1 LKPNH
6 RSAGILPAVA
16 GASRPRMREQDA
28 GATLISMSSPVTT
41 IAEIGKHEGQT
52 VTIRGWLYNLRESG
66 KLLFPQFRDG
76 SGIIQGVVPKNAVQ
90 PAVFDAIK
98 TLTQESSV
106 IVEGK
111 VRADKRAHGGYELDV
126 ANVQVVQRV
135 PESSPYPI
143 TPKEHGT
150 DFLMEHRHLWVRSQ
164 RQAAI
169 LRVRAEI
176 IKAARDFFD
185 ERGFTLTDPPIITP
199 AACEGTS
206 TLFPVDYFDEQA
218 FLTQSGQLYVEA
230 TAMALGK
237 VYSFGPTF
245 RAEKSKTRRHLT
257 EFWMVEPEVAYAEL
271 DDVMELAEGLIS
283 FIVKRCLEK
292 RRSDLQT
299 IGRDISKLEKI
310 EPPFPRITYDDAVK
324 NLQEGQAKGA
334 LETKFEWGGDLGS
347 PDETYLSA
355 QFDKPVMVH
364 RYPAKV
370 KAFYM
375 EPDPQR
381 PELALCVDVLAPEGY
396 GEIVGGSQRM
406 ASYDL
411 LLQRI
416 REHNLP
422 EEAFKWYLDLRKF
435 GSVPHGG
442 FGMGIERAV
451 AWICGLEH
459 VRETIPFP
467 RMLYRLYP

>member
-1 LKPNH
+1 
-6 RSAGILPAVA
+6 
-16 GASRPRMREQDA
+16 
-28 GATLISMSSPVTT
+28 MSSPVTT
-41 IAEIGKHEGQT
+41 IADIGKHEGQI

-76 SGIIQGVVPKNAVQ
+76 SGVIQGVVPKNAVT
-90 PAVFDAIK
+90 PEVFDAIK
-98 TLTQESSV
+98 GLTQESSV

-111 VRADKRAHGGYELDV
+111 VRADKRAPGGYELDV
-126 ANVQVVQRV
+126 SGVQVLQRV
-135 PESSPYPI
+135 SESDPYPI
-143 TPKEHGT
+143 SPKEHGVE
-150 DFLMEHRHLWVRSQ
+150 FLMEHRHLWVRSQ
-164 RQAAI
+164 RQASI

-185 ERGFTLTDPPIITP
+185 ERGFVLTDPPILTP

-218 FLTQSGQLYVEA
+218 FLTQSGQLYIEA

-271 DDVMELAEGLIS
+271 ADLMDLAEGLIS
-283 FIVKRCLEK
+283 FLVKRCLE
-292 RRSDLQT
+292 RRRGDLQI
-299 IGRDISKLEKI
+299 IGRDLTMLEKI
-310 EPPFPRITYDDAVK
+310 EAPFPRITYDEAAKMLQDAH
-324 NLQEGQAKGA
+324 AKGA
-334 LETKFEWGGDLGS
+334 LENKFEWGGDLGS
-347 PDETYLSA
+347 PDETYISS

-381 PELALCVDVLAPEGY
+381 PDLALCVDVLAPEGY
-396 GEIVGGSQRM
+396 GEIIGGSQRM
-406 ASYDL
+406 ASYEL
-411 LLQRI
+411 LVQRI
-416 REHNLP
+416 REHGLP

-467 RMLYRLYP
+467 RMLNRLYP

>member
-1 LKPNH
+1 MP
-6 RSAGILPAVA
+6 
-16 GASRPRMREQDA
+16 
-28 GATLISMSSPVTT
+28 SPVTT

-76 SGIIQGVVPKNAVQ
+76 SGVIQGVVPKSAV
-90 PAVFDAIK
+90 PPEVFDAIK
-98 TLTQESSV
+98 GLTQESSV

-111 VRADKRAHGGYELDV
+111 VRADKRAHGGFELDV
-126 ANVQVVQRV
+126 SGVQVLQRV
-135 PESSPYPI
+135 SESDPYPI
-143 TPKEHGT
+143 SLKEHGVE
-150 DFLMEHRHLWVRSQ
+150 FLMEHRHLWVRTP

-185 ERGFTLTDPPIITP
+185 ERGFTLTDPPILTP

-206 TLFPVDYFDEQA
+206 TLFPVDYFEEQA
-218 FLTQSGQLYVEA
+218 YLTQSGQLYIEA

-271 DDVMELAEGLIS
+271 DDLMDLAEGLIS

-292 RRSDLQT
+292 RRPDLQI
-299 IGRDISKLEKI
+299 IGRDVTKLEKI
-310 EPPFPRITYDDAVK
+310 EAPFPRITYDEAVK
-324 NLQEGQAKGA
+324 MLQEAHAKGA
-334 LETKFEWGGDLGS
+334 LENKFEWGGDLGS
-347 PDETYLSA
+347 PDETYISS

-364 RYPAKV
+364 RYPAQV

-396 GEIVGGSQRM
+396 GEIIGGSQRM

-411 LLQRI
+411 LVKRI
-416 REHNLP
+416 HEHGLP

-467 RMLYRLYP
+467 RMLNRLYP

>member
-1 LKPNH
+1 
-6 RSAGILPAVA
+6 
-16 GASRPRMREQDA
+16 
-28 GATLISMSSPVTT
+28 MSSPIST
-41 IAEIGKHEGQT
+41 IADIGKHEGQT

-66 KLLFPQFRDG
+66 KLLFPIFRDG
-76 SGIIQGVVPKNAVQ
+76 SGTIQGVAPKNAVA
-90 PAVFDAIK
+90 PEVFDALK
-98 TLTQESSV
+98 GLTQESSV

-111 VRADKRAHGGYELDV
+111 VRADKRAPGGYELDV
-126 ANVQVVQRV
+126 VNVQVLQRV
-135 PESSPYPI
+135 ADDDPFPI
-143 TPKEHGT
+143 SLKEHGV
-150 DFLMEHRHLWVRSQ
+150 DFLMEHRHLWVRTP

-176 IKAARDFFD
+176 IRAVRNFFD
-185 ERGFTLTDPPIITP
+185 DNGFTLTDPPILTP

-218 FLTQSGQLYVEA
+218 YLTQSGQLYIEA

-257 EFWMVEPEVAYAEL
+257 EFWMVEPELAYATL
-271 DDVMELAEGLIS
+271 DDLMDLAEALIS
-283 FIVKRCLEK
+283 SVVQRCLEK
-292 RRSDLQT
+292 RRMDLHT
-299 IGRDISKLEKI
+299 IGRDVTHLEKI
-310 EPPFPRITYDDAVK
+310 TAPFPRITYDEAAK
-324 NLQEGQAKGA
+324 MLQEGHAKGA
-334 LETKFEWGGDLGS
+334 LENKFEWGGDLGS

-364 RYPAKV
+364 RYPAQV

-411 LLQRI
+411 LVQRI

-422 EEAFKWYLDLRKF
+422 EEAFKWYLDLRKY

-442 FGMGIERAV
+442 FGMGIERVV
-451 AWICGLEH
+451 AWVCGLEH
-459 VRETIPFP
+459 VRETIPFA
-467 RMLYRLYP
+467 RTLHRLYP

>member
-1 LKPNH
+1 
-6 RSAGILPAVA
+6 
-16 GASRPRMREQDA
+16 M
-28 GATLISMSSPVTT
+28 SPVTT

-52 VTIRGWLYNLRESG
+52 VTVRGWLYNLRESG

-76 SGIIQGVVPKNAVQ
+76 SGIIQGVVPKNAVT
-90 PAVFDAIK
+90 PEVFDAVK

-111 VRADKRAHGGYELDV
+111 VRADKRAPGGYELDV

-135 PESSPYPI
+135 PESTPYPI

-199 AACEGTS
+199 AACEGTT

-218 FLTQSGQLYVEA
+218 YLTQSGQLYVEA

-257 EFWMVEPEVAYAEL
+257 EFWMVEPEVAYATL

-283 FIVKRCLEK
+283 FIVKRCLE
-292 RRSDLQT
+292 RRRVDLQT

-310 EPPFPRITYDDAVK
+310 GPPFPRISYDDAVR
-324 NLQEGQAKGA
+324 NLQEGHAKGA
-334 LETKFEWGGDLGS
+334 LESKFEWGGDLGS

-396 GEIVGGSQRM
+396 GEIIGGSQRM
-406 ASYDL
+406 ASHEL

-416 REHNLP
+416 QEHGLP

>member
-1 LKPNH
+1 M
-6 RSAGILPAVA
+6 
-16 GASRPRMREQDA
+16 ASPIA
-28 GATLISMSSPVTT
+28 T
-41 IAEIGKHEGQT
+41 IAEIGKYAGQS

-66 KLLFPQFRDG
+66 KLLFPIFRDG
-76 SGIIQGVVPKNAVQ
+76 SGLIQGVVPKNAV
-90 PAVFDAIK
+90 PAEVFDAVRG
-98 TLTQESSV
+98 LTQESSV

-111 VRADKRAHGGYELDV
+111 VRADKRAPGGYELDV
-126 ANVQVVQRV
+126 RAVEVVQRV
-135 PESSPYPI
+135 PESDPYPI
-143 TPKEHGT
+143 TPKEHGV
-150 DFLMEHRHLWVRSQ
+150 DFLMEHRHLWLRSA

-176 IKAARDFFD
+176 IRAARDFFD
-185 ERGFTLTDPPIITP
+185 GRGFTLTDPPIITP
-199 AACEGTS
+199 AACEGTT
-206 TLFPVDYFDEQA
+206 TLFPVDYFQEQA
-218 FLTQSGQLYVEA
+218 YLTQSGQLYIEA
-230 TAMALGK
+230 SAMALGK

-257 EFWMVEPEVAYAEL
+257 EFWMVEPEVAYARL
-271 DDVMELAEGLIS
+271 DDIMELAEGLIC
-283 FIVKRCLEK
+283 FLVKRCLE
-292 RRSDLQT
+292 RRRADLDT
-299 IGRDISKLEKI
+299 IGRDLSKLENVAA
-310 EPPFPRITYDDAVK
+310 PFPRITYDEAVQK
-324 NLQEGQAKGA
+324 LQQGFAQGE

-355 QFDKPVMVH
+355 QYQKPLMIH
-364 RYPAKV
+364 RYPASV

-396 GEIVGGSQRM
+396 GEIIGGSERT
-406 ASYDL
+406 ASHEL
-411 LLQRI
+411 LLRRI

-422 EEAFKWYLDLRKF
+422 ETAFKWYLDLRKY
-435 GSVPHGG
+435 GSVPHSG

>member
-1 LKPNH
+1 MSP
-6 RSAGILPAVA
+6 P
-16 GASRPRMREQDA
+16 
-28 GATLISMSSPVTT
+28 IST

-52 VTIRGWLYNLRESG
+52 VTIRGWLYNLRASG

-76 SGIIQGVVPKNAVQ
+76 SGIIQGVVPINAVT
-90 PAVFDAIK
+90 PEIFEAVK

-111 VRADKRAHGGYELDV
+111 VRADKRAPGGYELDV

-135 PESSPYPI
+135 PEASPYPI

-150 DFLMEHRHLWVRSQ
+150 EFLMEHRHLWVRSQ

-185 ERGFTLTDPPIITP
+185 ERGFTLTDPPILTP
-199 AACEGTS
+199 AACEGTT
-206 TLFPVDYFDEQA
+206 TLFPVDYFEEQA
-218 FLTQSGQLYVEA
+218 FLTQSGQLYIEA

-257 EFWMVEPEVAYAEL
+257 EFWMVEPEVAYGQL
-271 DDVMELAEGLIS
+271 DDIMELAEGFIT

-292 RRSDLQT
+292 RRPDLQT
-299 IGRDISKLEKI
+299 IGRDIAKLEKI
-310 EPPFPRITYDDAVK
+310 EAPFPRISYDDAVK
-324 NLQEGQAKGA
+324 NLQEGHAKGL
-334 LETKFEWGGDLGS
+334 LESKFEWGGDLGS

-375 EPDPQR
+375 EPDPER
-381 PELALCVDVLAPEGY
+381 PDLALCVDVLAPEGY
-396 GEIVGGSQRM
+396 GEIIGGSQRM
-406 ASYDL
+406 ASHDL
-411 LLQRI
+411 LVQRI
-416 REHNLP
+416 HEHGLP

-435 GSVPHGG
+435 GSVPHAG

-467 RMLYRLYP
+467 RMLHRLYP

>member
-1 LKPNH
+1 MDE
-6 RSAGILPAVA
+6 SA
-16 GASRPRMREQDA
+16 
-28 GATLISMSSPVTT
+28 TT
-41 IAEIGKHEGQT
+41 ISEIGKHEGQA

-76 SGIIQGVVPKNAVQ
+76 SGVIQGVVAKNAV
-90 PAVFDAIK
+90 PPEVFESVK
-98 TLTQESSV
+98 GLTQESSV

-111 VRADKRAHGGYELDV
+111 VRADKRAPGGYELDV
-126 ANVQVVQRV
+126 SNVQVLQRV
-135 PESSPYPI
+135 SENDPYPI
-143 TPKEHGT
+143 SLKEHGV
-150 DFLMEHRHLWVRSQ
+150 DFLMEHRHLWVRTP

-176 IKAARDFFD
+176 IKAARDFLD
-185 ERGFTLTDPPIITP
+185 ERGFALTDPPILTP
-199 AACEGTS
+199 AACEGTT

-218 FLTQSGQLYVEA
+218 FLTQSGQLYIEA

-257 EFWMVEPEVAYAEL
+257 EFWMVEPEIAFATL
-271 DDVMELAEGLIS
+271 DDLMELAEE
-283 FIVKRCLEK
+283 FIRFLVERCLEK
-292 RRSDLQT
+292 RRADLQT
-299 IGRDISKLEKI
+299 IGRDIAKLEKVQ
-310 EPPFPRITYDDAVK
+310 PPFPRISYDEAVK
-324 NLQEGQAKGA
+324 MLQEAHAKGV
-334 LETKFEWGGDLGS
+334 LENNFEWGGDLGS
-347 PDETYLSA
+347 PDETYISC

-396 GEIVGGSQRM
+396 GEIIGGSQRT

-416 REHNLP
+416 HEHGLP
-422 EEAFKWYLDLRKF
+422 QEAFKWYLDLRKY
-435 GSVPHGG
+435 GSVPHSG

>member
-1 LKPNH
+1 
-6 RSAGILPAVA
+6 
-16 GASRPRMREQDA
+16 
-28 GATLISMSSPVTT
+28 MSSPITT
-41 IAEIGKHEGQT
+41 IAQIGAHDGQS
-52 VTIRGWLYNLRESG
+52 VTIRGWLYNLRASG

-76 SGIIQGVVPKNAVQ
+76 SGIIQGVVPKNAVT
-90 PAVFDAIK
+90 PEVFDAIK
-98 TLTQESSV
+98 GLTQESSV

-111 VRADKRAHGGYELDV
+111 VRADQRAHGGYELDV
-126 ANVQVVQRV
+126 SNIQVIQRV
-135 PESSPYPI
+135 PESDPYPI

-164 RQAAI
+164 RQASI

-176 IKAARDFFD
+176 IKAVRDFLD
-185 ERGFTLTDPPIITP
+185 ENGFTLTDPPIITP

-206 TLFPVDYFDEQA
+206 TLFPVNYFDEEA
-218 FLTQSGQLYVEA
+218 YLTQSGQLYIEA

-257 EFWMVEPEVAYAEL
+257 EFWMVEPEAAYAEL
-271 DDVMELAEGLIS
+271 NDVMDLAEGLIS

-292 RRSDLQT
+292 RRADLQV
-299 IGRDISKLEKI
+299 IGRDVTKLEKI
-310 EPPFPRITYDDAVK
+310 TAPFPRVSYDEAVQM
-324 NLQEGQAKGA
+324 LQEGHAKGA
-334 LETKFEWGGDLGS
+334 LEAKFEWGGDFGS
-347 PDETYLSA
+347 PDETYLSGRY
-355 QFDKPVMVH
+355 DKPVMIH

-406 ASYDL
+406 ASHEL
-411 LLQRI
+411 LVQRI
-416 REHNLP
+416 HEHGLP
-422 EEAFKWYLDLRKF
+422 EEAFQWYLDLRKF

>member
-1 LKPNH
+1 ME
-6 RSAGILPAVA
+6 
-16 GASRPRMREQDA
+16 SR
-28 GATLISMSSPVTT
+28 VTT
-41 IAEIGKHEGQT
+41 IAEIGKHEGHA

-76 SGIIQGVVPKNAVQ
+76 SGVIQGVVAKNAV
-90 PAVFDAIK
+90 PPEVFESVK
-98 TLTQESSV
+98 GLTQESSV

-111 VRADKRAHGGYELDV
+111 VRADKRAPGGYELDV
-126 ANVQVVQRV
+126 SSVQVLQRV
-135 PESSPYPI
+135 PENDPYPI
-143 TPKEHGT
+143 SLKEHGV
-150 DFLMEHRHLWVRSQ
+150 DFLMEHRHLWVRTP

-176 IKAARDFFD
+176 IKAARDFLD
-185 ERGFTLTDPPIITP
+185 DCGFTLTDPPILTP
-199 AACEGTS
+199 AACEGTT

-218 FLTQSGQLYVEA
+218 FLTQSGQLYIEA

-257 EFWMVEPEVAYAEL
+257 EFWMVEPEIAFATLEDL
-271 DDVMELAEGLIS
+271 MELAETFIS
-283 FIVKRCLEK
+283 FLVKRCLE
-292 RRSDLQT
+292 RRRADLQT
-299 IGRDISKLEKI
+299 IGRDTATLEKV
-310 EPPFPRITYDDAVK
+310 EPPFPRISYDEAVK
-324 NLQEGQAKGA
+324 MLQEAHTKGA
-334 LETKFEWGGDLGS
+334 LENNFEWGGDLGS
-347 PDETYLSA
+347 PDETYISS
-355 QFDKPVMVH
+355 QFDKPIMVH

-396 GEIVGGSQRM
+396 GEIIGGSQRT
-406 ASYDL
+406 ASYEL

-416 REHNLP
+416 HEHGLP
-422 EEAFKWYLDLRKF
+422 QEAFKWYLDLRKY
-435 GSVPHGG
+435 GSVPHSG

>member
-1 LKPNH
+1 
-6 RSAGILPAVA
+6 
-16 GASRPRMREQDA
+16 
-28 GATLISMSSPVTT
+28 MSSPVTT
-41 IAEIGKHEGQT
+41 IAEIGKHEGQS

-76 SGIIQGVVPKNAVQ
+76 SGVIQGVVPKNAVPPQ
-90 PAVFDAIK
+90 VFDAIK
-98 TLTQESSV
+98 MLTQESSV
-106 IVEGK
+106 VVEGK

-126 ANVQVVQRV
+126 ANVIVIQRV

-185 ERGFTLTDPPIITP
+185 EHGFTLTDPPIITP

-206 TLFPVDYFDEQA
+206 TLFPVAYFDEQA

-292 RRSDLQT
+292 RRVDFET

-310 EPPFPRITYDDAVK
+310 EKPFPRISYDDAVK
-324 NLQEGQAKGA
+324 NLQEGHAKGA
-334 LETKFEWGGDLGS
+334 LESKFEWGGDLGS

-396 GEIVGGSQRM
+396 GEIIGGSQRM
-406 ASYDL
+406 ASHEL

-416 REHNLP
+416 REHGLP
-422 EEAFKWYLDLRKF
+422 EASFQWYLDLRKF

-442 FGMGIERAV
+442 FGMGIERVV

-459 VRETIPFP
+459 LRETIPFP